1 VDFGLKKPDKI
12 LVIRF
17 SSLGDVILTTPL
29 LKTLKLKY
37 PDAKID
43 YCTKAEYS
51 DVLKFNPNIN
61 TLFPVEDKLDFN
73 GLKNLKK
80 LIKNNSYD
88 LIVDAH
94 NNLRTFYLL
103 LFSGTKILKFKKY
116 SLRKFLLVNFK
127 INLMKKLPPI
137 SERYIQTLNKMRDKR
152 ADKYNI
158 IPEIYTDENSRQK
171 ADSMFKELNIPADSK
186 LICII
191 PGTKHFTKT
200 YPAEYFAELINQFDT
215 SYRFLLV
222 GKGND
227 KINIDIIKSKTS
239 NKVFDL
245 YDKLSVLELAE
256 VMKRC
261 SLVISG
267 DTGPMHIAESLNIPL
282 IMIAGSSVK
291 EFGFYPQSK
300 NSVVIENEGLRCRP
314 CSHIGRSECP
324 LKHFKCMREIFP
336 SSIFAKAEIF
346 MAPDL

>member
-1 VDFGLKKPDKI
+1 M
-12 LVIRF
+12 VIRL

-29 LKTLKLKY
+29 LKILKQQY
-37 PDAKID
+37 PDARID
-43 YCTKAEYS
+43 YCTKEEFAS
-51 DVLKFNPNIN
+51 VLKFNPNIDN
-61 TLFPVEDKLDFN
+61 LIPVDNNIDFG
-73 GLKNLKK
+73 GLRDLKK
-80 LIKNNSYD
+80 SVKKAKYD
-88 LIVDAH
+88 LIIDLH
-94 NNLRTFYLL
+94 SNLRTFYLT
-103 LFSGTKILKFKKY
+103 LFTHAKLLKFRKN
-116 SLRKFLLVNFK
+116 SFRKFLLVNFK

-137 SERYIQTLNKMRDKR
+137 SERYIQTLNMMRDKP

-158 IPEIYTDENSRQK
+158 IPEIYTDENSRK
-171 ADSMFKELNIPADSK
+171 KVDSLFKELNIPADSK

-191 PGTKHFTKT
+191 PRTRHFTKT
-200 YPAEYFAELINQFDT
+200 YPAEYFAELITQFDK

-300 NSVVIENEGLRCRP
+300 NCVVIENEELSCRP

-346 MAPDL
+346 MSPDL